1 MTDFVRLDAPGK
13 KVLLMGNEA
22 LARGAIEGNC
32 QFASSY
38 PGTPS
43 SEVLETLARV
53 GKDLG
58 IYAQWSTNEAVAAWA
73 AAGATFCGYRS
84 LCSAKHH
91 GVAWMTDI
99 LVNFAHW
106 RIGNGGLVVAIGDD
120 PQGHSSSNEYD
131 SRNLASRVFEIP
143 ILEPADPQEA
153 KDFTKEAFE
162 LSERLKCPIYVRMTT
177 RTCHATGDV
186 VLGEL
191 PKEKRTPEFIPTST
205 ELGFEMIQE
214 RGWVDM
220 GYLHEKIHRGRMKEA
235 AEISNAFWGSTL
247 TMNGDE
253 ELGIVA
259 SGVCRHYVEEA
270 VDRLGIKAAF
280 LQLGMSFPIPA
291 EKVSKL
297 MKSVKRIIVFEETD
311 PVIELNLRSFAKDEA
326 PRVEI
331 LGKVNEYTPLAG
343 ELNALEVMKVLSKAL
358 NKPPPQVPGREEIKE
373 MLDPYKGMRKIT
385 MCPGCPH
392 RSSGY
397 AVKKAVEELN
407 YGDYIGVGDIG
418 CYGMMGLPPIRS
430 FMLTNCMGG
439 SIGISNGIA
448 KTGVSLPVI
457 AFIGDSTFYHA
468 GIPSL
473 INATFNNAKFTTVI
487 LDNQVTGMTGFQS
500 HPGTGYT
507 AMGDPTRKVNI
518 EDLVKACGIENVEI
532 VDPYNVRKSID
543 AMKRTLQ
550 QPKASAIIFRRICS
564 TDYVR
569 ERRAKG
575 LPPPA
580 PLMVDPALCN
590 GCRTCTNEFGCPAIT
605 WNDKEEK
612 ALIDYTLCMGCAACV
627 QICPEKAIKGGA
639 KK

>member
-1 MTDFVRLDAPGK
+1 MTDFVSMDAPGK

-58 IYAQWSTNEAVAAWA
+58 IYAQWSTNEAVAVWA

-153 KDFTKEAFE
+153 KDFTKEAFD
-162 LSERLKCPIYVRMTT
+162 LSERLKCPVYVRMTT

-191 PKEKRTPEFIPTST
+191 PKEKRAPEFIPTST

-220 GYLHEKIHRGRMKEA
+220 GYLHEKLHRGRMKEA
-235 AEISNAFWGSTL
+235 AEISNAFSGSTL
-247 TMNGDE
+247 RMKGDE

-270 VDRLGIKAAF
+270 IDKLGIKAAF
-280 LQLGMSFPIPA
+280 LQIGMSFPIPT

-297 MKSVKRIIVFEETD
+297 MKSVQRIVVFEETD

-326 PRVEI
+326 PEVEI

-358 NKPPPQVPGREEIKE
+358 NRQPPQLLGREEIKE
-373 MLDPYKGMRKIT
+373 MLDPYKGMRKIA

-448 KTGVSLPVI
+448 KTGVSLPII

-473 INATFNNAKFTTVI
+473 INATFNNARFTTVI

-532 VDPYNVRKSID
+532 VDPYSLRKSID
-543 AMKRTLQ
+543 AMKKTLQ
-550 QPKASAIIFRRICS
+550 QPKASAIIFRRLCS
-564 TDYVR
+564 TDYVK

-590 GCRTCTNEFGCPAIT
+590 GCRTCTSEFGCPAIT

>member
-1 MTDFVRLDAPGK
+1 
-13 KVLLMGNEA
+13 MGNEA
-22 LARGAIEGNC
+22 VARGAIEGNC

-53 GKDLG
+53 GRDLG
-58 IYAQWSTNEAVAAWA
+58 VYAQWSTNEAVAIWS
-73 AAGATFCGYRS
+73 AAGASYCGLRS

-99 LVNFAHW
+99 LINFAHW

-131 SRNLASRVFEIP
+131 SRNLAARVFEIP

-162 LSERLKCPIYVRMTT
+162 FSEKLKSPIYVRMTT
-177 RTCHATGDV
+177 RTSHATGDV
-186 VLGEL
+186 ILGEL
-191 PKEKRTPEFIPTST
+191 PKEKRIPEFVPTSA

-220 GYLHEKIHRGRMKEA
+220 GYLHEKIHKVRLKEA
-235 AEISNAFWGSTL
+235 AEVSNIYPGNTL

-253 ELGIVA
+253 ELGVIA
-259 SGVCRHYVEEA
+259 SGVTRHYVEEA
-270 VDRLGIKAAF
+270 VDKLGASVAF
-280 LQLGMSFPIPA
+280 LQLGMSFPLPT

-297 MKSVKRIIVFEETD
+297 IKSVKRVVIFEETD
-311 PVIELNLRSFAKDEA
+311 PIIELNLRAFAKDDSSS
-326 PRVEI
+326 VEI
-331 LGKVNEYTPLAG
+331 LGKMNEYTPVSG
-343 ELNALEVMKVLSKAL
+343 ELNTLDVVKVLSKAL
-358 NKPPPQVPGREEIKE
+358 KKPLPAPPARDEIKQ
-373 MLDPYKGMRKIT
+373 MLDEYKGMRMIT
-385 MCPGCPH
+385 LCAGCPH
-392 RSSGY
+392 RASGY
-397 AVKKAVEELN
+397 AIKKAIEELS

-418 CYGMMGLPPIRS
+418 CYGMMGLPPLRS

-448 KTGVSLPVI
+448 KTGVNLPVI

-487 LDNQVTGMTGFQS
+487 LDNEVTGMTGFQP
-500 HPGTGYT
+500 HPGSGYT
-507 AMGDPTRKVNI
+507 AMGEKTSKVKI
-518 EDLVKACGIENVEI
+518 EDIVKACGIENVEI
-532 VDPYNVRKSID
+532 VDPYNIRKSID
-543 AMKRTLQ
+543 AAKRTLS
-550 QPKASAIIFRRICS
+550 QPKASVIIFRRVCS
-564 TDYVR
+564 T
-569 ERRAKG
+569 EMLKQRRAQG
-575 LPPPA
+575 LPPPK
-580 PLMVDPALCN
+580 PLMVDPDLCN
-590 GCRTCTNEFGCPAIT
+590 GCMACTSEFGCPAII
-605 WNDKEEK
+605 WDDKNSK
-612 ALIDYTLCMGCAACV
+612 ARIDYALCCACGACV
-627 QICPEKAIKGGA
+627 QICRQKAIKGGV

>member
-1 MTDFVRLDAPGK
+1 M
-13 KVLLMGNEA
+13 LLMGNEA

-53 GKDLG
+53 GKELG
-58 IYAQWSTNEAVAAWA
+58 IYAQWSTNEAVAVWA
-73 AAGATFCGYRS
+73 AAGATFCGFRS
-84 LCSAKHH
+84 LASAKHH

-106 RIGNGGLVVAIGDD
+106 RIGNGGLVIAIGDD

-162 LSERLKCPIYVRMTT
+162 MSERLKCPMYVRTTT
-177 RTCHATGDV
+177 RICHATGDV

-191 PKEKRTPEFIPTST
+191 PEEKRIPEFVPTSA
-205 ELGFEMIQE
+205 ELGFEMIQQL
-214 RGWVDM
+214 GWVDM
-220 GYLHEKIHRGRMKEA
+220 GYLHEKIHKGRLKEA
-235 AEISNAFWGSTL
+235 AEISNNFAGNIL
-247 TMNGDE
+247 KMNGDE
-253 ELGIVA
+253 ELGIIA
-259 SGVCRHYVEEA
+259 SGVTRHYVDEA
-270 VDRLGIKAAF
+270 VDKLGASVAF
-280 LQLGMSFPIPA
+280 LQLGMSFPLPT

-297 MKSVKRIIVFEETD
+297 IRSVKRVVVFEETD
-311 PVIELNLRSFAKDEA
+311 PVIELGLRALAKDES
-326 PRVEI
+326 PSVEI
-331 LGKVNEYTPLAG
+331 LGKMNECTPLAG
-343 ELNALEVMKVLSKAL
+343 ELNTLEAMKVLAKAL
-358 NKPPPQVPGREEIKE
+358 GKSIPPAPARDEVKE
-373 MLDPYKGMRKIT
+373 MLDPYKGMRKIA

-430 FMLTNCMGG
+430 FILTNCMGG

-448 KTGVSLPVI
+448 KTGVNLPII

-473 INATFNNAKFTTVI
+473 INATFNKAKFTTVI
-487 LDNQVTGMTGFQS
+487 LDNEVTGMTGFQS

-507 AMGDPTRKVNI
+507 AMGEETTKVKI
-518 EDLVKACGIENVEI
+518 EDLVKACGIDSVEI
-532 VDPYNVRKSID
+532 VDPYNARKSID
-543 AMKRTLQ
+543 AMKRTLA
-550 QPKASAIIFRRICS
+550 QPKASAIIFRRLCS
-564 TDYVR
+564 TDFIR
-569 ERRAKG
+569 IRRAKG
-575 LPPPA
+575 LPPPT
-580 PLMVDPALCN
+580 PLMVDPVLCN
-590 GCRTCTNEFGCPAIT
+590 GCRTCTSEFGCPAIT
-605 WNDKEEK
+605 WSDKEEK
-612 ALIDYTLCMGCAACV
+612 ASIDYTLCMGCAACV
-627 QICPEKAIKGGA
+627 QICPQKAIKGGA